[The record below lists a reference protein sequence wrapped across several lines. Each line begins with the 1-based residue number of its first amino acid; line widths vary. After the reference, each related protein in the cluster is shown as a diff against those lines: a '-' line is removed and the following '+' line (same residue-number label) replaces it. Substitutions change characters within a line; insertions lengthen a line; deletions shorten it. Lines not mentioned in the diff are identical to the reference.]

1 MFIFLLSKRYKYVYY
16 LETSLIYYLSKNE
29 LKIEP
34 IYLHMELLDIFITLP
49 NKFKSIY
56 VIVSGNKINI
66 DNYVLDKRDYIMNE
80 TIESLIYKGY
90 SIKPSIV
97 IKLDYMVS
105 DIKDID
111 EKYIKLLII
120 KNKIQNYYKYYLT
133 NNRILNNRYYVNL
146 IDCLIKKIEEMNN
159 NSLNDLFKSLE
170 NINKFLKVRKCYD
183 QTELTNPHLTLDE
196 AEELLT
202 RKFEPKISY
211 YNITSSFGV
220 LSSNYFLYD
229 NDALENSMNK
239 DNIISTILVFESID
253 TQKLANK
260 ADNITCKSSLVDYNI
275 INMIKEFL

>member
-170 NINKFLKVRKCYD
+170 NINK
-183 QTELTNPHLTLDE
+183 
-196 AEELLT
+196 LL
-202 RKFEPKISY
+202 
-211 YNITSSFGV
+211 
-220 LSSNYFLYD
+220 
-229 NDALENSMNK
+229 
-239 DNIISTILVFESID
+239 
-253 TQKLANK
+253 
-260 ADNITCKSSLVDYNI
+260 
-275 INMIKEFL
+275 

>member
-1 MFIFLLSKRYKYVYY
+1 MINTLENEIRLPIIKYKWNKYNKNIYDIEYLSRVNNRRIDILRDYFIELLSKRYKYVYY

-97 IKLDYMVS
+97 MKLDYMVS

-120 KNKIQNYYKYYLT
+120 KNKLQNYYKYYLT

-146 IDCLIKKIEEMNN
+146 IDCLIKKIEDIDDIEEENIVIDDIN
-159 NSLNDLFKSLE
+159 KEEGVED
-170 NINKFLKVRKCYD
+170 NINKKKEIVNDISKSDIKLLGTIGIMMGIKSFL
-183 QTELTNPHLTLDE
+183 L
-196 AEELLT
+196 
-202 RKFEPKISY
+202 
-211 YNITSSFGV
+211 
-220 LSSNYFLYD
+220 LYD
-229 NDALENSMNK
+229 
-239 DNIISTILVFESID
+239 IIMG
-253 TQKLANK
+253 KK
-260 ADNITCKSSLVDYNI
+260 
-275 INMIKEFL
+275 